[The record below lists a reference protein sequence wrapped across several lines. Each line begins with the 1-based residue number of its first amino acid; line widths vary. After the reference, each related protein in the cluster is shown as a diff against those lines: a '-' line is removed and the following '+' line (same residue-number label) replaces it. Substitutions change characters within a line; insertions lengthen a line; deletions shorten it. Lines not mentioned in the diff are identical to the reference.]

1 MSPPFNASALAAFYI
16 ADFTVQRIRV
26 FDENGTPL
34 VLPSAAFARVSNP
47 EGLAYV
53 PGVPGMV
60 VVSETANP
68 GYPNVV
74 AFDAFGNPEPLPPNA
89 FAGLSR
95 PLFLA
100 YATIGG
106 SGRYFVPDY
115 FTNSLAV
122 FDARGSNV
130 RLGSGSFA
138 QMINPV
144 AALYDPHDSEV
155 YVTNGGATRS
165 RPIRRAARSREA
177 RRSAVIRWA
186 PSSTQTTT
194 RSTWPTAGRSAP
206 RSTARAPQLAGV
218 TQFSE
223 TPAAVSRPGAFANA
237 SASALFTGIAFD
249 PFTKRIYVADA
260 GDSKID
266 AFTEA
271 GVPVALPAGAFGTI
285 SSMTNPKADPMAI
298 LFVP

>member
-155 YVTNGGATRS
+155 YVTNGGADTLTTYTAS
-165 RPIRRAARSREA
+165 GALTG
-177 RRSAVIRWA
+177 SAKVGSH
-186 PSSTQTTT
+186 PM
-194 RSTWPTAGRSAP
+194 G
-206 RSTARAPQLAGV
+206 
-218 TQFSE
+218 
-223 TPAAVSRPGAFANA
+223 AVFDANNN
-237 SASALFTGIAFD
+237 S
-249 PFTKRIYVADA
+249 IYVAYGGTLGA
-260 GDSKID
+260 AID
-266 AFTEA
+266 GQGPTARRRYA
-271 GVPVALPAGAFGTI
+271 V
-285 SSMTNPKADPMAI
+285 
-298 LFVP
+298 